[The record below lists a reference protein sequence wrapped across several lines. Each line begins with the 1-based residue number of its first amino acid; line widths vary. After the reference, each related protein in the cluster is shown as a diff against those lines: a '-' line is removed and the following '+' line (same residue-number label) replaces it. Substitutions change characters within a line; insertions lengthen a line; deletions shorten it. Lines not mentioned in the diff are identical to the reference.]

1 MDVKQIY
8 QLVNG
13 ATSEVLGKTD
23 LVAEDLTNIVDV
35 GTEIVNASAVD
46 NYVKSLVN
54 RIGKVIF
61 VNRPYS
67 GKVPSVL
74 MDGWEF
80 GSVLQKITAE
90 IPNATENESW
100 ELQNGEEYKQDVF
113 YKPTVSAKFF
123 NSKVTFEV
131 PISIT
136 ERQVKESFGS
146 AAELNG
152 FISMLYAAVEKS
164 MTIKTDALVMRT
176 INNMIVTTFEN
187 EPQSGEARAINL
199 LARYNAQ
206 FGKQLTAN
214 AAIFDADFVR
224 FASYT
229 IALFADRFGS
239 ISTLF
244 NVGGKDRFTSNDRL
258 HIVLLS
264 EFAKAA
270 QTYLYGDTYHNEF
283 VKLPNAETV
292 PYWQGSGLTYNFA
305 DTARIKTKKTVNNVE
320 QTTELTGILGVMFD
334 RDALGVCNLNRRV
347 TTAYNAKAEFFNN
360 FYKFDAG
367 YFNDTNENFVVFY
380 VASDTTPI
388 TVTKSESNATISGL
402 PSSVTVDS
410 VLKLTATAAE
420 NYEFATAPTLAYT
433 TKDGN
438 TVTTSFV
445 IDSENEAK
453 ATLELN
459 LANTNIDGAEGITI
473 TATGAS
479 V

>member
-13 ATSEVLGKTD
+13 ATGEVLGKTD
-23 LVAEDLTNIVDV
+23 LVAEDLSNIVDV
-35 GTEIVNASAVD
+35 GTEVINAAAVD

-61 VNRPYS
+61 VNRPYT

-90 IPNATENESW
+90 LPNATENETW
-100 ELQNGEEYKQDVF
+100 ELTDGQEYKQDIF
-113 YKPTVSAKFF
+113 YKPTVSAKFY

-164 MTIKTDALVMRT
+164 MTIKTDALIMRT
-176 INNMIVTTFEN
+176 INNMIVETFAN
-187 EPQSGEARAINL
+187 EPQNSEARAINL
-199 LARYNAQ
+199 LARYNTQ
-206 FGKQLTAN
+206 FSKTLTA
-214 AAIFDADFVR
+214 AKAIYDSDFVR
-224 FASYT
+224 FASYV
-229 IALFADRFGS
+229 IALFADRFGT

-244 NVGGKDRFTSNDRL
+244 NVGGKARFTSADRL

-270 QTYLYGDTYHNEF
+270 QTYLYSDTYHNEF

-292 PYWQGSGLTYNFA
+292 PYWQGSGKTYAFA
-305 DTARIKTKKTVNNVE
+305 DTATIKTTKTVDGTAVN
-320 QTTELTGILGVMFD
+320 TTISGVLGVMFD
-334 RDALGVCNLNRRV
+334 RDSLGVCNLDRRV
-347 TTAYNAKAEFFNN
+347 TTSYNAKAEFFNN

-380 VASDTTPI
+380 VAD
-388 TVTKSESNATISGL
+388 KE
-402 PSSVTVDS
+402 
-410 VLKLTATAAE
+410 
-420 NYEFATAPTLAYT
+420 
-433 TKDGN
+433 
-438 TVTTSFV
+438 
-445 IDSENEAK
+445 
-453 ATLELN
+453 
-459 LANTNIDGAEGITI
+459 
-473 TATGAS
+473 
-479 V
+479 

>member
-13 ATSEVLGKTD
+13 ATGEVLGKTD
-23 LVAEDLTNIVDV
+23 LVAEDLSNIVDV
-35 GTEIVNASAVD
+35 GTEVINAAAVD

-61 VNRPYS
+61 VNRPYT

-90 IPNATENESW
+90 LPNATENETW
-100 ELQNGEEYKQDVF
+100 ELTDGQEYKQDIF
-113 YKPTVSAKFF
+113 YKPSVSAKFY

-176 INNMIVTTFEN
+176 INNMIVETFAN
-187 EPQSGEARAINL
+187 EPQNGEARAINL
-199 LARYNAQ
+199 LARYNKQ
-206 FGKQLTAN
+206 FSKELTA
-214 AAIFDADFVR
+214 AKAIYDSDFVR
-224 FASYT
+224 FASYV
-229 IALFADRFGS
+229 IALFADRFGT

-244 NVGGKDRFTSNDRL
+244 NVGGKARFTSVDRL

-270 QTYLYGDTYHNEF
+270 QTYLYSDTYHNEF

-292 PYWQGSGLTYNFA
+292 PYWQGSGKSYAFA
-305 DTARIKTKKTVNNVE
+305 DTATIKTTKTVEGTAVN
-320 QTTELTGILGVMFD
+320 TTLSGILGVMFD
-334 RDALGVCNLNRRV
+334 RDSLGVCNLDRRV
-347 TTAYNAKAEFFNN
+347 TTSYNAKAEFFNN

-380 VASDTTPI
+380 VA
-388 TVTKSESNATISGL
+388 
-402 PSSVTVDS
+402 
-410 VLKLTATAAE
+410 
-420 NYEFATAPTLAYT
+420 
-433 TKDGN
+433 
-438 TVTTSFV
+438 
-445 IDSENEAK
+445 DSE
-453 ATLELN
+453 
-459 LANTNIDGAEGITI
+459 
-473 TATGAS
+473 
-479 V
+479 